1 MNTTYLMN
9 QHTGS
14 VDTTD
19 NWAAEGYTTDNS
31 DLIEVVQD
39 ANGDWIEA

>member
-1 MNTTYLMN
+1 MKTTYLMN
-9 QHTGS
+9 PHTGS
-14 VDTTD
+14 VDTAE

-31 DLIEVVQD
+31 GLIEVLQD